1 MKWSALWLLLSACSA
16 GKERG
21 QNKTTKPD
29 SSASVAAARLTALAA
44 PISPDTANRSLI
56 YAAGV
61 HAYRVDSTIA
71 TVGSISVH
79 IVSKNALPLDTI
91 IRPDY
96 ATTKCRPFLD
106 ATFPARRGKLN
117 EVGNAVAW
125 LVGVAAG
132 PKDESSKRVNIR
144 MDKCQLQPRVQRVPV
159 GATLN
164 AFTKNDFPSDLRFA
178 DIGKSEART
187 TLRFSESGQVI
198 PSGDVLAK
206 PGLVEVRDSLH
217 PWLRSFIAV
226 APNPFVAVTDADG
239 MFTWDNVPA
248 GSYQLVV
255 WHERLGARV
264 VAVVVQSREKLELRV
279 EY

>member
-1 MKWSALWLLLSACSA
+1 TKIAAYMISGLLA
-16 GKERG
+16 
-21 QNKTTKPD
+21 
-29 SSASVAAARLTALAA
+29 ALAA
-44 PISPDTANRSLI
+44 PISPDTASRSLI
-56 YAAGV
+56 NAAGAG
-61 HAYRVDSTIA
+61 AYRVDSTIT

-79 IVSKNALPLDTI
+79 VVSKNALPPDTT

-106 ATFPARRGKLN
+106 ATFPSRRGKNN

-132 PKDESSKRVNIR
+132 PKDESSKRINIR
-144 MDKCQLQPRVQRVPV
+144 LDKCQLQPRVQRVPV

-164 AFTKNDFPSDLRFA
+164 AFNKDNFPSDLRFA
-178 DIGKSEART
+178 DIGKSAART

-198 PSGDVLAK
+198 PSGDVLAN
-206 PGLVEVRDSLH
+206 PGLVEVHDSLH

-226 APNPFVAVTDADG
+226 APNPFVAVTGADG

-264 VAVVVQSREKLELRV
+264 LPVVVKSGEKLELKV